1 MLPCWTVAARWRKS
15 PGGDRAE
22 AASSKWRALFTRQIS
37 PRKLSAVVG
46 TSKGFIAYRLFG
58 HRRVAGYTES
68 PAIGLLREIDTAQ
81 RRAGIGG
88 PIAEIGVHHGQL
100 FIAMKLLQQPGE
112 SAIAIDLFENQ
123 EANIDR
129 SGKGDLGRFLQNIDR
144 WSSRD
149 GLVIHG
155 GDSTKIKPG
164 DIPELKEVRL
174 FSVDGGHT
182 AEIALSDMRL
192 AEETLAEGGV
202 VIADDVFNQQW
213 PGVAVGTVHYL
224 EQGGALVP
232 FYIGF
237 NKVLFAHRSHADD
250 YRRAIDDAYGGRTM
264 TAVYASVFGG
274 HDVGVLVPVPKRPAD
289 VARRSETARAVYHR
303 LVSLMG

>member
-1 MLPCWTVAARWRKS
+1 M
-15 PGGDRAE
+15 
-22 AASSKWRALFTRQIS
+22 
-37 PRKLSAVVG
+37 VG
-46 TSKGFIAYRLFG
+46 TSRGFSAYRLFG

-68 PAIGLLREIDTAQ
+68 TAIGLLQEVDAAQ
-81 RRAGIGG
+81 RQAGIGG

-100 FIAMKLLQQPGE
+100 FIAMKLLQRPGE
-112 SAIAIDLFENQ
+112 AAIAIDLFENQ
-123 EANIDR
+123 AANIDR
-129 SGKGDLGRFLQNIDR
+129 SGEGDLGRFLQNVDR

-155 GDSTKIKPG
+155 GDSAKIKPG

-182 AEIALSDMRL
+182 EEIVLSDMRL
-192 AEETLAEGGV
+192 AEESLADGGV

-237 NKVLFAHRSHADD
+237 NKVLFAHRSHADR
-250 YRRAIDDAYGGRTM
+250 YRHALDFAYGHRFM
-264 TAVYASVFGG
+264 TAVYASVFAG

-289 VARRSETARAVYHR
+289 VARRSETARAVYRR
-303 LVSLMG
+303 LRR

>member
-1 MLPCWTVAARWRKS
+1 M
-15 PGGDRAE
+15 
-22 AASSKWRALFTRQIS
+22 SSKWRAVCTRRKS
-37 PRKLSAVVG
+37 PTKLSAVVG
-46 TSKGFIAYRLFG
+46 TSKDFSAYRLFG

-68 PAIGLLREIDTAQ
+68 PAISLLHAVNAAQ
-81 RRAGIGG
+81 RKAGIDG

-100 FIAMKLLQQPGE
+100 FIAMKLLQRAGE
-112 SAIAIDLFENQ
+112 AAIAIDLFSDQ
-123 EANIDR
+123 AGNIDK
-129 SGKGDLGRFLQNIDR
+129 SGEGNLDRFLQNIDR
-144 WSSRD
+144 WSTRD
-149 GLVIHG
+149 GLVIHA
-155 GDSTKIKPG
+155 GDSTKINPG

-182 AEIALSDMRL
+182 EEVVESDMRL

-237 NKVLFAHRSHADD
+237 NKVLFAHRSHADH
-250 YRRAIDDAYGGRTM
+250 YRRAIDDAYGRRTM
-264 TAVYASVFGG
+264 TAVYASVFAG

-289 VARRSETARAVYHR
+289 MARRSQTARAVYHR
-303 LVSLMG
+303 LASLMS